1 MTKKIERMKLKNI
14 NIARLAIVGLITM
27 CACDLNTV
35 PEADLSEAIFWQT
48 DNDFRQ
54 ATNNLYRMAS
64 DPNAAGNYT
73 SENYPIIADVMS
85 DNAILRSFSSIG
97 NGSYLPTSNFGP
109 WNFDYAMIRVANN
122 IIEKANA
129 ASFTSSSMA
138 RFKAE
143 AKFFRAYSYADLVRR
158 YGDVPLIL
166 KTLDTSDEELYASR
180 TDVQVVVDSIYSD
193 LDYAAANLPLAS
205 KLAVATEYGMATHG
219 AALALKSRVAL
230 RRGTWKKFHGEG
242 SGQEDLQIA
251 KDAALAVIQ
260 SGEYQLF
267 TKLGTDSYRQ
277 LFKTAGEGA
286 QNKEAIWV
294 WMYGPTNADTKVR
307 NTNYPE
313 QVAQGNYSITRSL
326 VDAYLSIDGLPIEKS
341 PLYQG
346 QTNAT
351 SEFIDRDPRLNGTV
365 IKKGDVYNYGPPYV
379 PGLIAPTGYHITKY
393 FDVNI
398 PAKNLI
404 GTIDLIVIRYAEV
417 LLNYAEATYELAESI
432 SDGDLDLSINVLR
445 DRVGMPHLTNAF
457 VSSNG
462 LNMRDEIRRERRVE
476 LGMEGFRYDDLLRW
490 KTAETELPKEVLG
503 VKLFPAEYPGVDP
516 AAVNLNSDG
525 FVIVE
530 PDSKRNFDPAKN
542 YLWPIPVS
550 QIALNPSLAQNPN
563 WD

>member
-1 MTKKIERMKLKNI
+1 MKLKNI
-14 NIARLAIVGLITM
+14 NIARLAIVGLVTL

-54 ATNNLYRMAS
+54 GTNNLYRLVY
-64 DPNAAGNYT
+64 DPNGAGNYT
-73 SENYPIIADVMS
+73 SEHYPLISDVMS

-109 WNFDYAMIRVANN
+109 WNFDYAIIRVANN

-143 AKFFRAYSYADLVRR
+143 AKFFRAYSYANLVRR

-166 KTLDTSDEELYASR
+166 KTLDTSDEELYGSR
-180 TDVQVVVDSIYSD
+180 TDVQVVIDTIYAD
-193 LDYAAANLPLAS
+193 LDYAAANLPKAS
-205 KLAVATEYGMATHG
+205 GLKVATEYGMATSG

-251 KDAALAVIQ
+251 KDAALAVMQ

-267 TKLGTDSYRQ
+267 NTSGTDSYKK
-277 LFKTAGEGA
+277 LFKLTGEGP

-294 WMYGPTNADTKVR
+294 WMYGPTSADSKVR
-307 NTNYPE
+307 TTNYPE
-313 QVAQGNYSITRSL
+313 QVTQGNYSVTRSL
-326 VDAYLSIDGLPIEKS
+326 VDAYLCIDGLPIEKS
-341 PLYQG
+341 PKYQG
-346 QTNAT
+346 QVDAS

-365 IKKGDVYNYGPPYV
+365 VKKGDVYNFGAPYV
-379 PGLIAPTGYHITKY
+379 PGLIAPTGYHLTKY
-393 FDVNI
+393 YDVNI

-404 GTIDLIVIRYAEV
+404 GTIDVMVIRLAEV
-417 LLNYAEATYELAESI
+417 LLNYAEASYELAGSI
-432 SDGDLDLSINVLR
+432 SDGDLDISINLLR
-445 DRVGMPHLTNAF
+445 DRAGMPHLTNAF

-462 LNMRDEIRRERRVE
+462 LDMREEIRRERRVE
-476 LGMEGFRYDDLLRW
+476 LAMEGFRYDDLLRW
-490 KTAETELPKEVLG
+490 KTAEIELPKEVLG

-516 AAVNLNSDG
+516 AAVNLNADG

-542 YLWPIPVS
+542 YLWPLPVS
-550 QIALNPSLAQNPN
+550 QIALNPNLAQNPN